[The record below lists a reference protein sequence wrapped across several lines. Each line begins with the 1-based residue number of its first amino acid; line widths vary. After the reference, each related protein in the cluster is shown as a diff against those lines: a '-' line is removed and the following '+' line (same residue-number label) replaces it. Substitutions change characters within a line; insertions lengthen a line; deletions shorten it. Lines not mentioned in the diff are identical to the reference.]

1 MTELSTVP
9 HRRRIPAKSLSGRG
23 HR

>member
-1 MTELSTVP
+1 MTERSTVP